1 MEELSILT
9 KVTLPKKGNK
19 PNFDDAHVLLALS
32 IIEKEQPIG
41 RHLLMKKLNLSEAS
55 TRTMIKRLRELDLIN
70 IDKVAGILITERG
83 KEILHHLYTKVK
95 IIENIELSSL
105 NWKSQ
110 GIIIRQGKQILD
122 KLGLLNLRDLII
134 KQGANHTIIA
144 VVNEER
150 KIELPPKTFDESE
163 EIKKLK
169 EEIKEKIGNNTQIND
184 LIVIFDPPDLHLTYK
199 ITLAILSNG

>member
-1 MEELSILT
+1 
-9 KVTLPKKGNK
+9 
-19 PNFDDAHVLLALS
+19 
-32 IIEKEQPIG
+32 
-41 RHLLMKKLNLSEAS
+41 EAS

-110 GIIIRQGKQILD
+110 GIIIRHGKQILD